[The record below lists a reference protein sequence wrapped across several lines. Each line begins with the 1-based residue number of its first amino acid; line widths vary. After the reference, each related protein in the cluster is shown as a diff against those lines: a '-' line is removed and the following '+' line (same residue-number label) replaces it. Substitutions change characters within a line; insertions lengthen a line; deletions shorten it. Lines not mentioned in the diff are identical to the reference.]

1 MQYAKTRLFSLIWNS
16 KFLYNS
22 IRGCNGLLFDILLK
36 FLCHTSPKL
45 RVSVNAIVFDFG
57 KLTEPRKKQLKV
69 EILHN
74 LKEFFNFHLVCKI
87 T

>member
-1 MQYAKTRLFSLIWNS
+1 MQYAKTRLFSLIWDS

-36 FLCHTSPKL
+36 FIRHAIPKL

-57 KLTEPRKKQLKV
+57 KLTEPRPRGLMLTC
-69 EILHN
+69 ERI
-74 LKEFFNFHLVCKI
+74 HLLFGLV
-87 T
+87 